1 MKDQDKK
8 ELLKSLKVAKENK
21 FKSALDDNAE
31 LKRELSI
38 GQLRTLKF
46 GYLGKIKRKGIQDE
60 ELDTEL
66 DKYNEQRKKL
76 IEDIK
81 KDGFGYIEDEEN
93 DDRYKKYEM

>member
-1 MKDQDKK
+1 MKDEDNK
-8 ELLKSLKVAKENK
+8 ELFKSLKDAKDNK

-38 GQLRTLKF
+38 GQLRNLKF

-60 ELDTEL
+60 ELDAEL
-66 DKYNEQRKKL
+66 DKYNERRKKL

-81 KDGFGYIEDEEN
+81 KEGFEYIEDEEN